1 MLGSLFVLPNG
12 ISGPAPATAAPPA
25 FSITTNPPLDPSF
38 NPAILNYAVRCT
50 GSPTTNVTTT
60 GSGQV
65 TVGGTSLPNP
75 VDVNLP
81 LVAGQGLQI
90 TNGATSYFI
99 RCLPSDFPTYSAAV
113 TGQPQQANGYFLTL
127 APYSVVFDT
136 DGVPVWW
143 YRDGDAFSPFDAKF
157 INPSTIAYSDGF
169 LGTYS
174 LRGLDGTLK
183 LTLGGGS
190 NPLDFHDLQQLP
202 NGNYLGIMDV
212 TRNCPADPTQC
223 VDLSSWGLSSQST
236 ISDDVIVELNP
247 ANQIV
252 WQWSVADHIN
262 VATANVN
269 WHDLF
274 PDVVHMNSILYDGNG
289 GIIFSARH
297 FDAVYRID
305 MATGAITWKLGGST
319 TPQSLNVVGDQN
331 AQLFSGQHFPRLQP
345 DGSLTVHDN
354 GTRAN
359 RQPRALRFTIDTST
373 NTATEVEQV
382 TDPRTTPSPCCGS
395 ATKLTG
401 GDWVI
406 SWGGLDYMTELNSQG
421 VPQMTITYPGTFS
434 YRVADVPV
442 SVDALRQGM
451 DAMVPPLTDVPAT
464 SVVIPSNGATL
475 SGSTLLDAFASNATS
490 VQFQLFGGVYGFWG
504 PILCTAGPTYF
515 GYLCNWNTA
524 NVPNGSYVLSSEAT
538 NSAGTTLSSG
548 VNITVNNAPPPP
560 SVLIPTNGATLSG
573 STLLD
578 ASATNATTVQFQLF
592 GGVYGFWGP
601 ILCTAGPTWFGYLC
615 NWNTANVPN
624 GSYVLSAE
632 ASNSAGIT
640 LSSGVN
646 ITVNN

>member
-1 MLGSLFVLPNG
+1 MKLRCLAVLSMLGTLFVLPNG
-12 ISGPAPATAAPPA
+12 LSGPAPATAAPPA

-81 LVAGQGLQI
+81 LVGGQGLQI

-127 APYSVVFDT
+127 AHYAVVFDT

-143 YRDGDAFSPFDAKF
+143 YRDGDAFSPFDVKF

-236 ISDDVIVELNP
+236 ITDNVIVELNP

-269 WHDLF
+269 WRDQF

-319 TPQSLNVVGDQN
+319 TPQSLNVVGDQY
-331 AQLFSGQHFPRLQP
+331 AQLFSGQHFARLQP

-359 RQPRALRFTIDTST
+359 RQPCALRFTIDTST

-382 TDPRTTPSPCCGS
+382 TDSRTSTANCCGS
-395 ATKLTG
+395 ATKLHGWGLGHLVGRERFHDRAELAGRPTDHHYLSGFLLPSCRRPGHGRRSPSGHGCHGATADRCSGHQCAVALQWGDAVPIHLAQCLRLERHYRSSSRYSAASTVFGVRYSVRRRRPTSAICATG
-401 GDWVI
+401 
-406 SWGGLDYMTELNSQG
+406 T
-421 VPQMTITYPGTFS
+421 PQMFPTARMSNCRGLQLGWEHLELGRQYHRQEPGDPDDERCHPLQWGARGPDRPCLTPPPRTPPAS
-434 YRVADVPV
+434 YSRY
-442 SVDALRQGM
+442 
-451 DAMVPPLTDVPAT
+451 
-464 SVVIPSNGATL
+464 SVV
-475 SGSTLLDAFASNATS
+475 STVFG
-490 VQFQLFGGVYGFWG
+490 VQ
-504 PILCTAGPTYF
+504 
-515 GYLCNWNTA
+515 
-524 NVPNGSYVLSSEAT
+524 
-538 NSAGTTLSSG
+538 
-548 VNITVNNAPPPP
+548 
-560 SVLIPTNGATLSG
+560 
-573 STLLD
+573 
-578 ASATNATTVQFQLF
+578 
-592 GGVYGFWGP
+592 
-601 ILCTAGPTWFGYLC
+601 
-615 NWNTANVPN
+615 
-624 GSYVLSAE
+624 
-632 ASNSAGIT
+632 
-640 LSSGVN
+640 
-646 ITVNN
+646 